1 MSALTPTVRW
11 AQRSNA
17 SDETKNIVFLTIEVF
32 DVKNVQVDLT
42 STTLT
47 FSADSQNSDN
57 KYEWK
62 VEFFDEIDTE
72 NSKKNLGAGSHVS
85 LLLRKAKKQEEY
97 WPRLTKEKVKY
108 RNIKTDFD
116 KWVEEDEQ
124 DEKEEEPD
132 LGMGGM
138 PGAGGMGGA
147 GGAGGMP
154 DLASMMQGMGGGAGG
169 AGGMPDLASMMQ
181 GMGGGAGGAG
191 GMPDLAS
198 MMQGMGGGAGGDFDI
213 SKLASQLGGAGGIPD
228 LGEEGEEGEE
238 GEQVEEIAEQK

>member
-169 AGGMPDLASMMQ
+169 AGG
-181 GMGGGAGGAG
+181 
-191 GMPDLAS
+191 
-198 MMQGMGGGAGGDFDI
+198 AGGDFDI